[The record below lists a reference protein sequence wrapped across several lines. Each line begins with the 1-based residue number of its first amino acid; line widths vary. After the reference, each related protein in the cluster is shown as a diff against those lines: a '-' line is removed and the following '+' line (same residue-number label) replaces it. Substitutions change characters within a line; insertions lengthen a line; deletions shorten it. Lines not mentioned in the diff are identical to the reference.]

1 MKSKKLTNQL
11 LINKVIYLRVLHSFE
26 VMIFNAFLGVAVAV
40 TFSNTRKGK
49 TDILKYVLLSVTL
62 GIFMHFKNILNKS

>member
-26 VMIFNAFLGVAVAV
+26 GMIFNAFLDEGKLQLHFLIQEKAKQ
-40 TFSNTRKGK
+40 TF
-49 TDILKYVLLSVTL
+49 
-62 GIFMHFKNILNKS
+62 